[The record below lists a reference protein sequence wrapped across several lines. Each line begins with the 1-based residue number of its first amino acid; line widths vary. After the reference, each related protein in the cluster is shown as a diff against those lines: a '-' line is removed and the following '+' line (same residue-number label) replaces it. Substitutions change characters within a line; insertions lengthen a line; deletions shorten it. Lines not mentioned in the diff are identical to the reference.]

1 MTKTM
6 ARPLQDHSR
15 RLRRRGSPSVR
26 CASRE
31 VNFKISFLKMKK
43 SLARQKAS
51 RAARRKASR
60 GEEVGSI
67 SSSSSAAASHRG
79 AVLTTSSCSQRHAA
93 NNQGL
98 HIENLLLA
106 GVCVGRI
113 PANGQSEN
121 PNGLG
126 PSEEGRHRVGGFL
139 LSQFMEMKPTSQ
151 LKWSQTAR
159 LCIGV
164 FYSGRTRDWG
174 GPGIGTG
181 CTAMSSSRG
190 QRASSADEEERT
202 ASRMIIEWRIL
213 KRGVY
218 SSSTDDGEERTA
230 SRTRP
235 RDARHGVA

>member
-1 MTKTM
+1 
-6 ARPLQDHSR
+6 
-15 RLRRRGSPSVR
+15 
-26 CASRE
+26 
-31 VNFKISFLKMKK
+31 
-43 SLARQKAS
+43 
-51 RAARRKASR
+51 
-60 GEEVGSI
+60 
-67 SSSSSAAASHRG
+67 
-79 AVLTTSSCSQRHAA
+79 
-93 NNQGL
+93 
-98 HIENLLLA
+98 LLA

-151 LKWSQTAR
+151 LRWGQTAGRASRFSSAGGR
-159 LCIGV
+159 LC
-164 FYSGRTRDWG
+164 REEHRRQERADK
-174 GPGIGTG
+174 GIGTG

-202 ASRMIIEWRIL
+202 ASRIEWRIL